1 MNALILPLIIPLAA
15 ALIGLAASPRRKIQN
30 GIGLAGALAL
40 LLACGWLFVQAA
52 TGSIVVLSLGSW
64 VAPFGIVL
72 VLDLTSAIFLL
83 VCSFSTLAVTLFGMV
98 HQLEKPLERWYFPL
112 QSFLLVGVNGAFLT
126 GDLFN
131 LFVWFEV
138 MLIASFVL
146 MVVGGRRSQLEG
158 GVKYVVVNLVASA
171 LFLMGIGLI
180 YGKTGTLNLADL
192 ALLVRE
198 GGDLSGFIKGGAA
211 LVFSSFGV
219 KAALFPLF
227 FWLPASYHTP
237 APIVTALYAGL
248 LTKVGVYS
256 FLRVATLLV
265 GDDFA
270 AWQTL
275 FLWVAALTM
284 ITGVLGAA
292 AQFEMR
298 KILSFHII
306 SQVGYLIAGLAMFTP
321 SGLAAGLFYFV
332 HNNLAKTNLLLVS
345 AWIEHQRGTVDL
357 ARIGGLYRAS
367 IGCSLI
373 FMISAF
379 ALAGIP
385 PLSGFW
391 AKLGIVRAGIDGGF
405 YWLTAAALAVGMMT
419 LFSMTKIWGEAFWKK
434 DPELNESAISA
445 ADGGTITKE
454 GRGNWLTLAPMGM
467 VVVAILGLSFFGE
480 PVFAWSMLAAEQ
492 LLDPVV
498 YIESVL
504 QVEVSR

>member
-1 MNALILPLIIPLAA
+1 VNAIVLPLLIPLIA
-15 ALIGLAASPRRKIQN
+15 ALAGLAAPARGRVQN
-30 GIGLAGALAL
+30 GIGVVGSVGLFGACLAL
-40 LLACGWLFVQAA
+40 FAQATSGEVSA
-52 TGSIVVLSLGSW
+52 LYLGSW

-72 VLDLTSAIFLL
+72 VLDFTAAIFLL
-83 VCSFSTLAVTLFGMV
+83 VCSFTGLAVTLFGV
-98 HQLEKPLERWYFPL
+98 FHRLGDPLSRWYFPL
-112 QSFLLVGVNGAFLT
+112 QNFLLIGVNGAFLT

-146 MVVGGRRSQLEG
+146 MVVGGRRGQLEG
-158 GVKYVVVNLVASA
+158 GVKYVVMNLLASA
-171 LFLMGIGLI
+171 LFLTGIGLI

-198 GGDLSGFIKGGAA
+198 GGDTTGFVKGGAA
-211 LVFSSFGV
+211 LVFAAFGV
-219 KAALFPLF
+219 KAGLFPLF

-237 APIVTALYAGL
+237 APIVTALFAGL

-256 FLRVATLLV
+256 FLRVASLLI
-265 GDDFA
+265 GDDFDS
-270 AWQTL
+270 WQTL

-306 SQVGYLIAGLAMFTP
+306 SQVGYLLAGLAMFTP
-321 SGLAAGLFYFV
+321 LGLAAGLFYFV

-345 AWIEHQRGTVDL
+345 AWIEHRRGTVDL
-357 ARIGGLYRAS
+357 ARIGGFYRSS

-373 FMISAF
+373 FLVSAL

-391 AKLGIVRAGIDGGF
+391 AKLGVVRAGVDGGF

-434 DPELNESAISA
+434 DPSDTDPAAGEEPPAGPFPPSWIS
-445 ADGGTITKE
+445 
-454 GRGNWLTLAPMGM
+454 LSPMTL
-467 VVVAILGLSFFGE
+467 VVVAILGLSLFGE
-480 PVFAWSMLAAEQ
+480 PVFAWSMEAAQQ
-492 LLDPVV
+492 LLDPSG
-498 YIESVL
+498 YIEAVL
-504 QVEVSR
+504 QKGGAR

>member
-1 MNALILPLIIPLAA
+1 MNAIVFPLVIPLFAALLGLAAPPRTRVQQGIGAAA
-15 ALIGLAASPRRKIQN
+15 ALAQLG
-30 GIGLAGALAL
+30 
-40 LLACGWLFVQAA
+40 ACGWLFLSA
-52 TGSIVVLSLGSW
+52 TSGEVSALYLGSW

-83 VCSFSTLAVTLFGMV
+83 VCSFTALAVTFFGV
-98 HQLEKPLERWYFPL
+98 THSLGERLDRWYFPL
-112 QSFLLVGVNGAFLT
+112 QNFLLVGVNGAFLT

-146 MVVGGRRSQLEG
+146 MVIGGRRQQLEG
-158 GVKYVVVNLVASA
+158 GVKYVVMNLVASA
-171 LFLMGIGLI
+171 LFLMGVGLI

-192 ALLVRE
+192 ALIVRE
-198 GGDLSGFIKGGAA
+198 GGDETGFVRGGAA
-211 LVFSSFGV
+211 FVFAAFGV
-219 KAALFPLF
+219 KAGLFPLF

-237 APIVTALYAGL
+237 APIVTALFAGL

-256 FLRVATLLV
+256 FLRVATLFI

-270 AWQTL
+270 SWQTL
-275 FLWVAALTM
+275 FLWIAALTM

-292 AQFEMR
+292 AHFEMR
-298 KILSFHII
+298 RILSFHII

-321 SGLAAGLFYFV
+321 LGLAAGLFYFV

-345 AWIEHQRGTVDL
+345 AWVEHRRGTVDL
-357 ARIGGLYRAS
+357 GKIGGIYRSS

-373 FMISAF
+373 FLISAL

-391 AKLGIVRAGIDGGF
+391 AKLGIVRAGIEGGY

-434 DPELNESAISA
+434 DPLEENGSAERPEPPPGSDRTGKRI
-445 ADGGTITKE
+445 
-454 GRGNWLTLAPMGM
+454 LTLAPMGL

-480 PVFAWSMLAAEQ
+480 PVFAWSMEAAGQ
-492 LLDPVV
+492 LLDPAT
-498 YIESVL
+498 YMDAVL
-504 QVEVSR
+504 QTQVKE

>member
-1 MNALILPLIIPLAA
+1 VNAIVFPLLIPLFA
-15 ALIGLAASPRRKIQN
+15 ALLGLAAPPKTRVQR
-30 GIGLAGALAL
+30 GIGVTAALAQL
-40 LLACGWLFVQAA
+40 GACGWLFLSA
-52 TGSIVVLSLGSW
+52 TSGEVSTLYMGSW
-64 VAPFGIVL
+64 IAPFGIVL

-83 VCSFSTLAVTLFGMV
+83 VCSFTALAVTFFGIT
-98 HQLEKPLERWYFPL
+98 HSLGERLDRWYFPL
-112 QSFLLVGVNGAFLT
+112 QNFLLVGVNGAFLT

-146 MVVGGRRSQLEG
+146 MVVGGRRQQLEG
-158 GVKYVVVNLVASA
+158 GVKYVVLNLVASA
-171 LFLMGIGLI
+171 LFLMGVGLI

-192 ALLVRE
+192 ALIIRE
-198 GGDLSGFIKGGAA
+198 GGDENGFVRGGAA
-211 LVFSSFGV
+211 FVFAAFGV
-219 KAALFPLF
+219 KAGLFPLF

-237 APIVTALYAGL
+237 APIVTALFAGL

-256 FLRVATLLV
+256 FLRVATLLI
-265 GDDFA
+265 GGDFA
-270 AWQTL
+270 SWQTL
-275 FLWVAALTM
+275 FLWIAALTM

-298 KILSFHII
+298 RILSFHII

-321 SGLAAGLFYFV
+321 LGLAAGLFYFV

-345 AWIEHQRGTVDL
+345 AWVEHRRGTVDL
-357 ARIGGLYRAS
+357 GKIGGIYRSS

-373 FMISAF
+373 FLISAL

-391 AKLGIVRAGIDGGF
+391 AKLGIVQAGIDGGY

-434 DPELNESAISA
+434 EPLPEAETSEPPEHPV
-445 ADGGTITKE
+445 GGE
-454 GRGNWLTLAPMGM
+454 GTRKRILTLAPMGLVM
-467 VVVAILGLSFFGE
+467 IAILGLSFFGE
-480 PVFAWSMLAAEQ
+480 PVFNWSMEAANQ
-492 LLDPVV
+492 LLDPAS
-498 YIESVL
+498 YIKAVL
-504 QVEVSR
+504 QTEVEG